1 MKSVLRCVRSMDTQC
16 LLRPLGRTIV
26 CTQIQGGRC
35 QTRGFSSN
43 DTTSTTKSSNHFRP
57 LGPLQ
62 CNVHDLVPLATRL
75 KHTPR
80 PEKVSNEEPRYER
93 LVERIRKGGLAADCV
108 INIFARPGGVKEQR
122 AELKKP
128 IEDIEA
134 ALSADRILF
143 DNNEKTCLPTA
154 DYNALRTFVH
164 KLKTT
169 DLSDAKTADTTFDPI
184 LADLISVLRDPESTV
199 HKIHAQKQKVIHL
212 TEALAAER
220 LLTTNLAEQQAALHQ
235 QLAYLST
242 RLKNEERL
250 RADYSDKESRVLAHA
265 AWSNIAWALTL
276 KFLDRAP
283 RKLRDWTVVTVA
295 TVVAA
300 PFVVGFAAVPIWIVI
315 GLVAYFT
322 PVQEFV
328 GDGLREEVGFGDEVA
343 WDGMGMEG
351 DSEWRNGEEAVV
363 PYNHGLIDLLG
374 WVVVGA
380 VLGAPILLGNAA

>member
-1 MKSVLRCVRSMDTQC
+1 MKY
-16 LLRPLGRTIV
+16 
-26 CTQIQGGRC
+26 
-35 QTRGFSSN
+35 
-43 DTTSTTKSSNHFRP
+43 
-57 LGPLQ
+57 
-62 CNVHDLVPLATRL
+62 
-75 KHTPR
+75 TPG

-93 LVERIRKGGLAADCV
+93 VIERIRKGGLAADCV
-108 INIFARPGGVKEQR
+108 IDIFARPGGVQDQGK
-122 AELKKP
+122 ELKKL
-128 IEDIEA
+128 IEHLEA
-134 ALSADRILF
+134 ALSADKILF
-143 DNNEKTCLPTA
+143 ENNEKTCLPSA
-154 DYNALRTFVH
+154 DYNALKAFVH

-169 DLSDAKTADTTFDPI
+169 DLSDAKTIEATFDPI

-199 HKIHAQKQKVIHL
+199 HRIHAQKQNTTHL

-220 LLTTNLAEQQAALHQ
+220 LLTTNLAQQQAALHQ

-250 RADYSDKESRVLAHA
+250 RADYSDKETDVLVHA

-283 RKLRDWTVVTVA
+283 RKLRDWSVVTVA

-300 PFVVGFAAVPIWIVI
+300 PFVIGFAVVPFWIVI

-322 PVQEFV
+322 PVQEYV
-328 GDGLREEVGFGDEVA
+328 GNGLGEGEGFGEEVT

-351 DSEWRNGEEAVV
+351 DSELRDGEEAVV

-380 VLGAPILLGNAA
+380 VLAAPVLLGNAA